1 MFGEIQAQDYAL
13 VPSLRFVNEKIEQLA
28 QEIALSCIVN
38 NNFHYIKA
46 EDAYAWEA
54 ALAIKDNMKLYDA
67 MRRKPAG
74 QYHIMTGDE
83 IQAILVKNGY
93 SIDRAQELMDTNGRV
108 AESIDTKIELGI
120 TLFPDFEPSDDIKE
134 LYEKNKDTL
143 VE

>member
-13 VPSLRFVNEKIEQLA
+13 VPSLRFVNEKVEQLA
-28 QEIALSCIVN
+28 QEISLPCIVN

-46 EDAYAWEA
+46 EDAYAREA

-83 IQAILVKNGY
+83 IQAILIKNGY
-93 SIDRAQELMDTNGRV
+93 GMERAQELMDTNSCV
-108 AESIDTKIELGI
+108 AEGIDTKIELGI
-120 TLFPDFEPSDDIKE
+120 TLFPEFEPADDIKE
-134 LYEKNKDTL
+134 LYEKYKDQL